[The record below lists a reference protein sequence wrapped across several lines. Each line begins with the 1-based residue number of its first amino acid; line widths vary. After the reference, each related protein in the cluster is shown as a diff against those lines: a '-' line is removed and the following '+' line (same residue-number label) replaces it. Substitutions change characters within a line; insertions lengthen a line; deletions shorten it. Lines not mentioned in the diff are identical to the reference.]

1 MSIKQSIV
9 ISIGTTPRP
18 IVVTVTDSAGDPFD
32 LAGST
37 VAAKIK
43 DTDGTV
49 ILDLAPAITDEA
61 GGIITITITDEQTV
75 GLAPA
80 VNLAWDLILTIPDAS
95 PNDMPLPPIVSGTV
109 TILKTVTLS

>member
-32 LAGST
+32 LAGCT
-37 VAAKIK
+37 VSALLK
-43 DTDGTV
+43 DEDGSV

-61 GGIITITITDEQTV
+61 GGIITITLTDEETA
-75 GLAPA
+75 GLSPA
-80 VNLAWDLILTIPDAS
+80 INLSWDLILEL
-95 PNDMPLPPIVSGTV
+95 NDGRVLPPIVSGNG
-109 TILKTVTLS
+109 TILETVTLS